1 MALSPFKLFRDGRT
15 CLTILGFR
23 PFLSP
28 GDLKIPLLTAIEEE
42 SHQFLA
48 RMLGLEVTRTG
59 DTYVEIPFAASHP
72 RHWKTMFV
80 SVAGLLTWTAW
91 LLATFGMLRDGLVNS
106 PAAWIL
112 SAPAIFMLGLHLL
125 FAYQKHS
132 DIRRLFMLCP
142 QSARL
147 HSPGSGGADELIEF
161 TSPAAHQVATRLR
174 TILEE
179 VGYDEHNRRLRGEH
193 YSQHPLPWFGLSDS
207 EKGQDTR
214 YDSMLDE
221 LKAAGPKSP
230 LWRTML
236 AFQLFMFSNTLS
248 RDRLENLFQADTDLL
263 EDLLEVKF
271 LIRGQLPDRF
281 RTNGLALISHRLSNG
296 EIVYAFTRLESSE
309 GRVYMGSDSIT
320 TLKGLTDPRLNF
332 SQIGVDFGSGTG
344 IQTIGTLKAHPDVT
358 KIFLLDI
365 NPVAHN
371 LSLFN
376 ASLNGVRDRVEIAC
390 NKNDLCDKLE
400 GEKIRFG
407 VSNPPFNP
415 MPTELHVDENAQQA
429 APDLLDPDNERRI
442 DFRKHSMIPG
452 WGGTDGLTVIKD
464 FLLIAADLATD
475 GAPILLYSPV
485 WSGVDGQPTKLHE
498 FAATR
503 GWKVTF
509 DSYQDTLEAKRMAAV
524 IMKSF
529 TQENLQFIRFPKLF
543 LPNYLNILEQ
553 YEQLGIETFA
563 KGMATVYL
571 HQGNTPATS

>member
-1 MALSPFKLFRDGRT
+1 MALSPLKFFRGGRT
-15 CLTILGFR
+15 CQTLVGFR
-23 PFLSP
+23 PLLSP
-28 GDLKIPLLTAIEEE
+28 GDLKIPWLTAIEEG

-48 RMLGLEVTRTG
+48 RMLGLEVTRSG
-59 DTYVEIPFAASHP
+59 ATYVEIPFAASHP

-80 SVAGLLTWTAW
+80 SAAGLLTWTVW
-91 LLATFGMLRDGLVNS
+91 LLVSLGMLRDGLVGS
-106 PAAWIL
+106 FGTSIV
-112 SAPAIFMLGLHLL
+112 SAPAICMLGLHLL

-132 DIRRLFMLCP
+132 DIRRIFMLCP

-147 HSPGSGGADELIEF
+147 HSPGSGGDDELVEF
-161 TSPAAHQVATRLR
+161 TSPAAHQIATRLR
-174 TILEE
+174 TVLDE
-179 VGYDEHNRRLRGEH
+179 VAYDEHNRRLRGEH
-193 YSQHPLPWFGLSDS
+193 YSKHPLPWFGLSEV
-207 EKGQDTR
+207 EKSQDTR
-214 YDSMLDE
+214 HDAMLND

-248 RDRLENLFQADTDLL
+248 RDRLETLFQPDTELL

-271 LIRGQLPDRF
+271 LVRGQLSDRF

-320 TLKGLTDPRLNF
+320 TLKGLTDPRLYF

-358 KIFLLDI
+358 NIYLLDI

-376 ASLNGVRDRVEIAC
+376 ASLNGVRDRVDIAC
-390 NKNDLCDKLE
+390 NKNDLCDKLD
-400 GEKIRFG
+400 GEKISFG

-415 MPTELHVDENAQQA
+415 MPTELHVDENAQHA

-464 FLLIAADLATD
+464 FLLIAADLAID

-485 WSGVDGQPTKLHE
+485 WSGVDGQPTRLQE
-498 FAATR
+498 FAETR
-503 GWKVTF
+503 GWKVSF
-509 DSYQDTLEAKRMAAV
+509 DSHQDTLEAKKMAAV

-553 YEQLGIETFA
+553 YEELGIETFA

-571 HQGNTPATS
+571 HQLNRPATS